1 MKKRMALAALLVSG
15 AAAFADCGW
24 EFALGEGAVMSAA
37 WSWGA
42 RVRHD

>member
-24 EFALGEGAVMSAA
+24 EFALGEGGTK
-37 WSWGA
+37 WGQTTFA
-42 RVRHD
+42 GGIS